1 MKIHLIKTM
10 QGALIPASEE
20 DADALKRFRV
30 GATIN
35 AEISQMRN
43 AQFFKKWFKLVRV
56 AYDLWLELSEMPL
69 YKGEKIQPNFEKFR
83 QDLTIMAG
91 YYDVVVNIRLET
103 QAVAKSIAWGS
114 MDEDNFQ
121 KLYNATINTVLI
133 KVLHGGRITEQRL
146 HEMCD
151 AVMDFA

>member
-1 MKIHLIKTM
+1 M

-30 GATIN
+30 GGIIN

-43 AQFFKKWFKLVRV
+43 YEFFKKWFKLVRV
-56 AYDLWLELSEMPL
+56 TYDLWVELSEMPT

-83 QDLTIMAG
+83 KDLTIMTG
-91 YYDVVVNIRLET
+91 HSNMVVNFRLEVS
-103 QAVAKSIAWGS
+103 AEAKSIAWGS
-114 MDEDNFQ
+114 MKEDEFQ
-121 KLYNATINTVLI
+121 KLYSATINAVLN
-133 KVLHGGRITEQRL
+133 KVLHQKGVTEQRL

-151 AVMDFA
+151 AVINFA

>member
-1 MKIHLIKTM
+1 M

-30 GATIN
+30 GGMIN
-35 AEISQMRN
+35 AKITQMRN
-43 AQFFKKWFKLVRV
+43 VQFFKKWFKLVRV
-56 AYDLWLELSEMPL
+56 AYDLWIELSEMPL

-91 YYDVVVNIRLET
+91 YSDVVVNIRLEAR
-103 QAVAKSIAWGS
+103 AVAKSIAWGN
-114 MDEDNFQ
+114 MDEDDFQ
-121 KLYNATINTVLI
+121 KLYNATINAVLT
-133 KVLHGGRITEQRL
+133 KVLHGKSVTEQRL

>member
-10 QGALIPASEE
+10 QGALIPTGEE

-30 GATIN
+30 GGIIN

-56 AYDLWLELSEMPL
+56 AYDLWIELSEMPL

-83 QDLTIMAG
+83 QDLTILAG
-91 YYDVVVNIRLET
+91 YSDVVVNIRLESR
-103 QAVAKSIAWGS
+103 AVAKSIAWGN
-114 MDEDNFQ
+114 MNEDDFQ
-121 KLYNATINTVLI
+121 ELYNATINAVLG
-133 KVLHGGRITEQRL
+133 KVLYHKGVTDKRL

-151 AVMDFA
+151 AVLDFA